1 MISPKEEASSS
12 DDDIAVI
19 KSKKMME
26 RWTRAI
32 SHEKTMQRVKE
43 QQQQLK
49 TQYKQDRELLLG
61 YLYDRRDEVLG
72 LAESQ
77 FRYRTSV
84 IVNKLAELIKNGD
97 INERISGGQLLG
109 LFKSLGINVKVST
122 SIKIEDHGK
131 LLSFSDKLKEDYG

>member
-1 MISPKEEASSS
+1 
-12 DDDIAVI
+12 
-19 KSKKMME
+19 
-26 RWTRAI
+26 
-32 SHEKTMQRVKE
+32 
-43 QQQQLK
+43 
-49 TQYKQDRELLLG
+49 LLG
-61 YLYDRRDEVLG
+61 YLYDRGDEVLG